1 MAFDKKS
8 NWVHDIRELEQAK
21 ILLVALNEFL
31 INRIDELTKISDNV
45 EKSHS
50 EREKE
55 QTRILI
61 SEIQDE
67 LNNKK
72 KEIEK
77 MAMTLSHEFRT
88 PLVPI
93 LSYSQMLL
101 QGRFGTLNDTQ
112 REKLKLV
119 LSCTDALQNLVR
131 DILNLYKA
139 DLGKLKLNL
148 ELVDINEIVDSV
160 LERIEVLPNINI
172 IKPEKNIQI
181 TCDQVKMES
190 VILNIILNAIQAV
203 GEKGQ
208 IIITAEESSSNIL
221 IKIQDS
227 GPGVPREIMKKIFEP
242 LVITKPKGTGLGL
255 SICKN
260 FVEQHKG
267 TIRVKNNPT
276 TFSISLHK
284 MNF

>member
-8 NWVHDIRELEQAK
+8 NGVHDIRELEQAK

-77 MAMTLSHEFRT
+77 MAMTFSHEFRT

-93 LSYSQMLL
+93 QLCTDMLL
-101 QGRFGTLNDTQ
+101 EYNLGELNEKQ
-112 REKLKLV
+112 RENLY
-119 LSCTDALQNLVR
+119 LVR
-131 DILNLYKA
+131 SSVNKMKNMID
-139 DLGKLKLNL
+139 DLIRTKKLGH
-148 ELVDINEIVDSV
+148 DS
-160 LERIEVLPNINI
+160 
-172 IKPEKNIQI
+172 
-181 TCDQVKMES
+181 
-190 VILNIILNAIQAV
+190 
-203 GEKGQ
+203 
-208 IIITAEESSSNIL
+208 
-221 IKIQDS
+221 
-227 GPGVPREIMKKIFEP
+227 
-242 LVITKPKGTGLGL
+242 
-255 SICKN
+255 
-260 FVEQHKG
+260 
-267 TIRVKNNPT
+267 
-276 TFSISLHK
+276 
-284 MNF
+284 